1 MVYRNPYQGYSD
13 QEYGYTDDDHL
24 KGHYSRYNGQAGHTG
39 NGQYGQEEYVHQ
51 NGYSTQ
57 VSTPTLNFTGLKTMT
72 ECVLSALFYSSVINI
87 QTPWPGNCYDNE
99 LITIKA
105 TVEREV

>member
-13 QEYGYTDDDHL
+13 QDYGYTTDDDHM
-24 KGHYSRYNGQAGHTG
+24 KGHYGRYNGT
-39 NGQYGQEEYVHQ
+39 GQYGQEEYIHQ

-57 VSTPTLNFTGLKTMT
+57 VYQYQDGKQSETLYDQHYFI
-72 ECVLSALFYSSVINI
+72 VAVINI
-87 QTPWPGNCYDNE
+87 QTPWPCNCSDNE